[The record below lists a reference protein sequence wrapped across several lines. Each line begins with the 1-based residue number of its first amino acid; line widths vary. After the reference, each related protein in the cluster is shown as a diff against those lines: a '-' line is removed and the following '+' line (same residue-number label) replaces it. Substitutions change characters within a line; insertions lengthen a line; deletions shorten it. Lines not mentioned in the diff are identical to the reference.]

1 MKRCLV
7 ADSSEV
13 VRKVA
18 RHFLE
23 GLGFE
28 VCEADG
34 AQAMLDMWRRKSP
47 DIIMLDWHLP
57 GMTTIE
63 ILSALRF
70 GGGSTKRPFVLYCT
84 ADNEP
89 VELTRAFAAGIDA
102 YIMKPFDRQ
111 SFAEKFTETGL
122 AA

>member
-18 RHFLE
+18 RHFIE

-28 VCEADG
+28 VCEADA
-34 AQAMLDMWRRKSP
+34 AQTMLDMWRRKSP

-70 GGGSTKRPFVLYCT
+70 GVTTKRPFVLYCT
-84 ADNEP
+84 ADNDP
-89 VELTRAFAAGIDA
+89 IELTRAFAAGIDA

-111 SFAEKFTETGL
+111 SFVEKFTETGL

>member
-28 VCEADG
+28 VCEAEG

-70 GGGSTKRPFVLYCT
+70 GGGSTKRPFLLYCT
-84 ADNEP
+84 ADNDP

-111 SFAEKFTETGL
+111 SFAEKFTEMGL